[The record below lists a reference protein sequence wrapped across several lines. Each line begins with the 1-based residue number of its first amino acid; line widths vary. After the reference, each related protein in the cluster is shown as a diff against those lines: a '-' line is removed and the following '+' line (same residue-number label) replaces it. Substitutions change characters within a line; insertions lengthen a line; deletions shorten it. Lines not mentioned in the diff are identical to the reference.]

1 MKSITLTKYL
11 QVTQPEYVYLRIKPN
26 NAVRNQG
33 TYKIARA
40 IAALHKTALANIK
53 IEEHKLVKAFG
64 REFVLGTRYRYTMPA
79 KVGYYI
85 YMEQRKVEFFFIVPR
100 QHLAFLREKLSDVWG
115 QVTIEEVAELPGFSS
130 TATRYELV
138 YEKEDAMSVATDRRN
153 NDLLTSNLNAVELL
167 EEGDKLAIMY
177 NFIPTSQ
184 LSWRHLYKAT
194 IDKVNRRLPVDRNK
208 MGTWYLFRYLI
219 AAGNAV
225 FKEIAES
232 LSEKKG
238 AAAGGDYMDTLL
250 DRLNGGRK
258 ISESTTK
265 KAASTIIDTQ
275 IVVMAE
281 SPDKL
286 RERNAARSL
295 AQSFDTVSEDNR
307 LLYKP
312 YRRQFLFTDRYL
324 PGAEK
329 NKVGDLEAQNFL
341 ELPGRGVLERYDF
354 IDKVETQETQ
364 VPDDLKQGVMSIGT
378 NKYRGNDQ
386 AAYLST
392 DKEYKN
398 LMLAIIGPTRA
409 GKSTL
414 IGNLSRDAINA
425 GESVFIFDFVK
436 NCELSTEVSELFPK
450 DKTLVIDCAD
460 PRKIQGLGFN
470 EVPHT
475 PDPFFQ
481 YDNAKKQTT
490 QLMVLINSINAD
502 DTRLTAKMERYLT
515 SAALV
520 VFITGGSIKD
530 VFNVLQNH
538 RARHSFLEK
547 VPKVHF
553 ENLEE
558 YMNNLEELDEYKDV
572 KTKVGK
578 ETIVESVLCG
588 TKDHLITGV
597 IDRLN
602 KLKANTWMEQM
613 LKKST
618 AGNIDLVQEIQKN
631 QLICLKMPETMFQ
644 TDGERD
650 IYTTYWLAKIWLAL
664 QIRGQQIPDRGK
676 LTKLNVIIDE
686 LYQVEN
692 TEKLLTEK
700 ISRLAKFGAK
710 PIISAHY
717 LNQIRHIRDEL
728 RSANA
733 SYMLISGCD
742 KNNYKELSSE
752 LYPYTEEDLLK
763 LPRHHSLN
771 LIKNKD
777 GYARFITKL
786 PCPIIVDDYYR
797 NDET

>member
-1 MKSITLTKYL
+1 MKSITFTKYL
-11 QVTQPEYVYLRIKPN
+11 QVSHPEYVYLKIKPN

-40 IAALHKTALANIK
+40 IASLYKTALSNIK
-53 IEEHKLVKAFG
+53 IEEHKLIKAFG
-64 REFVLGTRYRYTMPA
+64 REFVLGTKYRYTLPA

-100 QHLAFLREKLSDVWG
+100 QHLSYLREKLSDVWG
-115 QVTIEEVAELPGFSS
+115 QVTIEEVSELPGFS
-130 TATRYELV
+130 TKATRYELV
-138 YEKEDAMSVATDRRN
+138 YEKEDALSMATDRRN

-232 LSEKKG
+232 LGGDRKG
-238 AAAGGDYMDTLL
+238 SGAGADYMDTLL

-258 ISESTTK
+258 VSESTTK
-265 KAASTIIDTQ
+265 KASSTVIDTQ
-275 IVVMAE
+275 ILVMAE
-281 SPDKL
+281 CEDKL

-312 YRRQFLFTDRYL
+312 YRRQFQFTDRYL
-324 PGAEK
+324 PAASK

-364 VPDDLKQGVMSIGT
+364 VPDDLKQGVMCIGT
-378 NKYRGNDQ
+378 STYRGHDQ
-386 AAYLST
+386 QAYLT
-392 DKEYKN
+392 NDKEYKN

-436 NCELSTEVSELFPK
+436 NCELSSEVAALFPL
-450 DKTLVIDCAD
+450 DKRLVIDCAD

-475 PDPFFQ
+475 PDPFYQ

-490 QLMVLINSINAD
+490 QLMALINSINAD
-502 DTRLTAKMERYLT
+502 DTRLSAKMERYLT
-515 SAALV
+515 SAANI

-530 VFNVLQNH
+530 VFSVLQNH
-538 RARHSFLEK
+538 QARHSFLMK

-578 ETIVESVLCG
+578 DTIVESVLCG

-664 QIRGQQIPDRGK
+664 QIRGQQIPDRND

-786 PCPIIVDDYYR
+786 PAPVR
-797 NDET
+797 